1 MRGGGNRMRR
11 LSPMSR
17 DTRLRRRAYA
27 VAVIILAI
35 LCVLPRPYVARAKIL
50 PGDASASGLV
60 GVFGALGG
68 QAQNLASLFGD
79 RGATEVSLSIARS
92 QAVTDDVIRRLNLV
106 GKDARYASLRE
117 AQIALGK
124 RVDVHSLTGGMIEV
138 ETQSPDSD
146 WALGVTKAFVST
158 ISERIGT
165 YGRAQTARKRRI
177 VDQSMAKALDRL
189 TQAEAALNT
198 FRTQNRLPDP
208 QAQLGSGL
216 ALRTSLE
223 GQLLAK
229 LVELQT
235 LRRTAGPDNPALG
248 AVETQVATLRRQ
260 LDQTAEISNG
270 SSGPSIAGLTSIS
283 IEYVNLFRNYTFAQT
298 IYDVYSR
305 SAEEVAVQELIA
317 ENATDVA
324 VVDEPHVDPQRY
336 YNVWAAALLGL
347 TALLAFFT
355 EFCAPATGL
364 WDPKGGR
371 DDDAGRPA

>member
-1 MRGGGNRMRR
+1 MRGGGRPTRR
-11 LSPMSR
+11 PIASAH
-17 DTRLRRRAYA
+17 LRRRAYA
-27 VAVIILAI
+27 AVIVMLAI

-50 PGDASASGLV
+50 PGDTSATGLV

-92 QAVTDDVIRRLNLV
+92 QAVTDDVIRRLNIV

-138 ETQSPDSD
+138 ETRSPDPD
-146 WALGVTKAFVST
+146 WALTVTRAFVST
-158 ISERIGT
+158 ISVRIGA

-177 VDQSMAKALDRL
+177 VDQSMTKALDRL
-189 TQAEAALNT
+189 ARAEAALNT
-198 FRTQNRLPDP
+198 FRMKNRLADP
-208 QAQLGSGL
+208 QAQLGSEL

-229 LVELQT
+229 LVEQQT
-235 LRRTAGPDNPALG
+235 LRRTAGPDNPALN
-248 AVETQVATLRRQ
+248 VVDTQIAALRRQ
-260 LDQTAEISNG
+260 LDETAEVSNG

-283 IEYVNLFRNYTFAQT
+283 IEYVNLFRSYTFAQT

-355 EFCAPATGL
+355 EFYAPATGL
-364 WDPKGGR
+364 WDPDGGR
-371 DDDAGRPA
+371 DDEGRPA